1 MKIHST
7 RLKGFIGIKQG
18 LGLDEI
24 SVDLSGV
31 NGLIAFDGPNGKGK
45 STLLEAG
52 LQPYRCLASRK
63 GALQHHTFLRDSEKE
78 LGFSYQGD
86 DYRTLVKIDA
96 QSGRQ
101 EGFVWR
107 NSAPQ
112 VNGKSSEYDRYI
124 TELFGS
130 SNLFFNS
137 VFCAQNSSKISDM
150 TTGELKSLF
159 SEFLRLQRYID
170 FEETSK
176 QCVRLLLGQKEKME
190 NDIERLNQDIGTKFA
205 GVSERLE
212 AAQESYGLNSGLI
225 TQNQGLLEKVETD
238 LDAAKVAANKNQ
250 LIKDQLQALRKT
262 DAELEK
268 EINDAE
274 AQSGSE
280 LQLIRDKARAAMSD
294 IEALETILKDKDQI
308 VEAQDK
314 KDTLSTALENSKT
327 ELAEAQATL
336 TEAIKATGEWQLK
349 LKTVESSLNNLKN
362 DPALSRLNTEI
373 RIAES
378 TAKSLELKDPDCQSK
393 TCSFISEAV
402 KASENLPNL
411 IEARNKLQDK
421 IQTEAEAKASE
432 IAEIRDKMNYTAEAE
447 HDLANHVI
455 GLKLKITKLNEE
467 IKEVA
472 LIAWKIRDIETA
484 EIKMEGLRQ
493 RKQDLIAE
501 GLQAKE
507 RHEKLKSTVFDKR
520 VYIEAQIK
528 GLDGQYDQ
536 LVDKRVENCIRERDR
551 LKQDVAIMRGRAET
565 LTREIAGLEQKA
577 KEKNEVEA
585 TLLKLK
591 DRLQVL
597 IAEATDWKYLQS
609 ACGKDGLR
617 ALEIDS
623 VAPLVTGY
631 SNELLANT
639 FGPSFSVRFRT
650 QDDEGREVLDILVI
664 REDGTEVLLDNL
676 SGGQKVWNLKAI
688 RLAMTLLS
696 KDKSGRNFQS
706 AFCDE
711 EDGALD
717 VENALK
723 FIDLYRAFMTS
734 GGFNDCYFI
743 SHKPECVALADHRI
757 CFNGG
762 ITVE

>member
-7 RLKGFIGIKQG
+7 RLRGFIGIKQG
-18 LGLDEI
+18 LGLDEV

-52 LQPYRCLASRK
+52 LQPFRCLASRK
-63 GALQHHTFLRDSEKE
+63 GALQHHCFLRDSERE
-78 LGFSYQGD
+78 LNFSSQGA

-107 NSAPQ
+107 NGAPQ

-159 SEFLRLQRYID
+159 SEFLRLQRYVD

-176 QCVRLLLGQKEKME
+176 QCVRMLLGQKEKSE
-190 NDIERLNQDIGTKFA
+190 QEIERLSLDIGTKFA

-212 AAQESYGLNSGLI
+212 AAQESYALNSESI
-225 TQNQGLLEKVETD
+225 A
-238 LDAAKVAANKNQ
+238 DAAMRVEKTEAELTEANNAAAKNEIIKRQ
-250 LIKDQLQALRKT
+250 LSALRKAEAEIESEAT
-262 DAELEK
+262 GLESQSAAELKAVREK
-268 EINDAE
+268 AQAIVLEI
-274 AQSGSE
+274 QG
-280 LQLIRDKARAAMSD
+280 
-294 IEALETILKDKDQI
+294 LEEVLKDKDKI
-308 VEAQDK
+308 FEAQEK
-314 KDTLSTALENSKT
+314 KDTLTTAFEGAKT
-327 ELAEAQATL
+327 ELSEAQISL
-336 TEAIKATGEWQLK
+336 TAAIKTTGEWQAKTNAGGKILTDLK
-349 LKTVESSLNNLKN
+349 HDESL
-362 DPALSRLNTEI
+362 RQLNTEI
-373 RIAES
+373 HMFES
-378 TAKSLELKDPDCQSK
+378 TAKSLELKDPACQSK
-393 TCSFISEAV
+393 ACSFISEAV
-402 KASENLPNL
+402 KAAEKLPSL
-411 IEARNKLQDK
+411 I
-421 IQTEAEAKASE
+421 S
-432 IAEIRDKMNYTAEAE
+432 IRDKLQAKIQAEVEAKE
-447 HDLANHVI
+447 VEIALLNDQERIAKDQETDLANHAI
-455 GLKLKITKLNEE
+455 NLKREILKLDAEL
-467 IKEVA
+467 KEVF
-472 LIAWKIRDIETA
+472 LTSLKIRDIETA
-484 EIKMEGLRQ
+484 EVKLEGLKQ
-493 RKQDLIAE
+493 RKQELIDQ
-501 GLQAKE
+501 GLQTKDRYEQQIVA
-507 RHEKLKSTVFDKR
+507 VFDRRLK
-520 VYIEAQIK
+520 VQDQIK
-528 GLDGQYDQ
+528 EFEGQYDHF
-536 LVDKRVENCIRERDR
+536 VEKRVENKTRELDG
-551 LKQDVAIMRGRAET
+551 LKSEVAVMRGRAEA
-565 LTREIAGLEQKA
+565 LTREIAGLEQKV
-577 KEKNEVEA
+577 KERIEVEA
-585 TLLKLK
+585 TLEAQRK
-591 DRLQVL
+591 RLRVL
-597 IAEATDWKYLQS
+597 ANEASDWKYLQQ

-717 VENALK
+717 VENALR
-723 FIDLYRAFMTS
+723 FIDLYRAFMAS

-743 SHKPECVALADHRI
+743 SHKPECVALADHRVI
-757 CFNGG
+757 FNGG

>member
-1 MKIHST
+1 MKIHNT
-7 RLKGFIGIKQG
+7 RLRGFIGIKQG
-18 LGLDEI
+18 LGLDEV

-63 GALQHHTFLRDSEKE
+63 GALQHHCFLRDSERE
-78 LGFSYQGD
+78 LNFSYQGD

-101 EGFVWR
+101 EGFIWR
-107 NSAPQ
+107 GGEPQ
-112 VNGKSSEYDRYI
+112 VNGKVAEYDRYI

-170 FEETSK
+170 FEETAK
-176 QCVRLLLGQKEKME
+176 QCVRMLLGQKEKSE
-190 NDIERLNQDIGTKFA
+190 QEIERLSLDIGTKFA

-212 AAQESYGLNSGLI
+212 AARESHALNSESI
-225 TQNQGLLEKVETD
+225 A
-238 LDAAKVAANKNQ
+238 DAAMRVEKTEAELAEANNAAAKNEIIKQQ
-250 LIKDQLQALRKT
+250 LSALRK
-262 DAELEK
+262 AET
-268 EINDAE
+268 EIE
-274 AQSGSE
+274 SE
-280 LQLIRDKARAAMSD
+280 
-294 IEALETILKDKDQI
+294 
-308 VEAQDK
+308 
-314 KDTLSTALENSKT
+314 STALESQSAA
-327 ELAEAQATL
+327 ELKAVREKALDIVAAIKSLEDILQDKDKIAEAQEKKGTLTTAFEDAKTNLSEAQVKL
-336 TEAIKATGEWQLK
+336 TEAIRATGEWQAK
-349 LKTVESSLNNLKN
+349 LNAAETALTNLKN
-362 DPALSRLNTEI
+362 DPSLSQLNTEI
-373 RIAES
+373 YMAES
-378 TAKSLELKDPDCQSK
+378 TAKSLELKDPACQSA

-402 KASENLPNL
+402 KVAEKLPGL
-411 IEARNKLQDK
+411 IRIRDKLQAK
-421 IQTEAEAKASE
+421 IQDELEAKKAE
-432 IAEIRDKMNYTAEAE
+432 IAEIKDQLIEASKAENDLILHINTLKKKILSISVELRD
-447 HDLANHVI
+447 
-455 GLKLKITKLNEE
+455 IT
-467 IKEVA
+467 
-472 LIAWKIRDIETA
+472 LIAEKAKSIETA
-484 EIKMEGLRQ
+484 EVKLEGLKQ
-493 RKQDLIAE
+493 RKQELIDQ
-501 GLQAKE
+501 GLQAKD
-507 RHEKLKSTVFDKR
+507 RYEKLIVAVFDRRLK
-520 VYIEAQIK
+520 VQDQTKEFE
-528 GLDGQYDQ
+528 GQYDHF
-536 LVDKRVENCIRERDR
+536 VDKRVTDHTRERDG
-551 LKQDVAIMRGRAET
+551 LKSEIAIMRGRAET
-565 LTREIAGLEQKA
+565 LTREIAGLEQKV
-577 KEKNEVEA
+577 KEKFEVEA
-585 TLLKLK
+585 TLETQRK
-591 DRLQVL
+591 RLNVL
-597 IAEATDWKYLQS
+597 VNEASDWKYLQQ

-717 VENALK
+717 VENALR
-723 FIDLYRAFMTS
+723 FIDLYRSFMVS
-734 GGFNDCYFI
+734 GGFNDCFFI
-743 SHKPECVALADHRI
+743 SHKPECVALADHRVI
-757 CFNGG
+757 FNGG